1 MAFKLSG
8 HGLPGPNQK
17 KNSAL
22 PKTSPF
28 LDAGHGG
35 SKWQKMN
42 KGHTHDFE
50 TNKFRVE
57 DDDRSIHLKNEDE
70 TKGFVGDAILNE
82 DGFMTYPESEGS
94 FRTDYHDKATDQD
107 HSSQKN
113 VRARQYDIA
122 PGSTKRTYINTDGEK
137 QYKENEGQDVTKKTF
152 YKGGRNKL
160 NTTKSSDETAFGKAK
175 FGKKVWGDMDKD
187 QREEAINNSSPED
200 WKNTVDKEVS
210 DEKGKAIQYVSNVT
224 GEGLNA
230 DGSAKLGFKDSLDE
244 WKKGDRTSP
253 RPRKADFSNTHHY
266 YKAVSKRDGAAKDDE
281 LNDGWDVAKN
291 IFGNDRN
298 KEISEGKYR
307 RQLRRKGR
315 RWENRAAKDDE
326 NAGR

>member
-1 MAFKLSG
+1 
-8 HGLPGPNQK
+8 
-17 KNSAL
+17 
-22 PKTSPF
+22 
-28 LDAGHGG
+28 
-35 SKWQKMN
+35 MN
-42 KGHTHDFE
+42 KGHDHDFE

-57 DDDRSIHLKNEDE
+57 DDERSIHLKNEDY
-70 TKGFVGDAILNE
+70 GDAILNE
-82 DGFMTYPESEGS
+82 DGFMTYENPED
-94 FRTDYHDKATDQD
+94 FRKDYYDKATDQTKGT
-107 HSSQKN
+107 QKTL
-113 VRARQYDIA
+113 ATQYDIA
-122 PGSTKRTYINTDGEK
+122 PGSTRRTWINNDGEK

-160 NTTKSSDETAFGKAK
+160 NTTKSKDETAFGIAK
-175 FGKKVWGDMDKD
+175 FGKEVWGDMDKD
-187 QREEAINNSSPED
+187 QREEAMNNSSPED
-200 WKNTVDKEVS
+200 WKNTVDKQVS
-210 DEKGKAIQYVSNVT
+210 DEKGKAIQYTSNVT

-230 DGSAKLGFKDSLDE
+230 DGSAKLGYKDSLDE

-266 YKAVSKRDGAAKDDE
+266 YKGVMKRDGAHQGDE
-281 LNDGWDVAKN
+281 LNDGWDLAKN
-291 IFGNDRN
+291 IFGGDRN